1 MLPPSLV
8 KDAVKADSVFVCFAV
23 LSLRRR
29 AQVIPVNANGVPIG
43 EIPFVRS
50 GLLGFVGPV
59 SRTLSLEHFCGNLKP
74 LVSLTNS
81 ITTLLLHHLLR
92 TGQSHLRGG
101 EDRRPADGERAET
114 QRRRLGGH
122 SSCSWAGQDCVPWQV
137 RQNSSSWIKE
147 NNLRALWWVKCK
159 SYL

>member
-8 KDAVKADSVFVCFAV
+8 RDAVKADSVFVCFAV
-23 LSLRRR
+23 LSLRRH

-74 LVSLTNS
+74 FVSLTLSQYNNPVVAS
-81 ITTLLLHHLLR
+81 LA
-92 TGQSHLRGG
+92 
-101 EDRRPADGERAET
+101 PYRA
-114 QRRRLGGH
+114 
-122 SSCSWAGQDCVPWQV
+122 V
-137 RQNSSSWIKE
+137 SSSWWGRSK
-147 NNLRALWWVKCK
+147 AC
-159 SYL
+159 